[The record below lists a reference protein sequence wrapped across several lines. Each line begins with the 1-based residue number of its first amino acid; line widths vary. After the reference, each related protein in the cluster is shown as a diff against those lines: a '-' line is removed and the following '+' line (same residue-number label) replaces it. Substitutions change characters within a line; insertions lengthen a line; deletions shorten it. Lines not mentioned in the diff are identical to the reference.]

1 MCLPDRETS
10 PEPVETEEGLKLDRR
25 KAILSAACL
34 ALTATIPASAAA
46 SGWAGAGGR
55 STAPLPR
62 QSPIDLRRSEITFVR
77 RLPRIRFRY
86 PRRVDV
92 TLVNT
97 GSPGEFATV
106 RAEVPAGAA
115 HIIRNGVRWDLEQ
128 FHWHTPSEHEI
139 EGRDTPLE
147 MHFVHTRADE
157 AILVVAVFIERG
169 RENGAIEPMF
179 HDLPDQPN
187 DTRDVS
193 DVRLRALLPEQPES
207 FRYTGSLTT
216 PPFTE
221 PVRFVVLADSI
232 SVSRRQIRAFR
243 ELFEEGNSRE
253 VQPLNGRKVRSDAKR
268 LPRPRRQRA
277 AVRDELRGP

>member
-1 MCLPDRETS
+1 MCLRDRETLA
-10 PEPVETEEGLKLDRR
+10 ERVDAQDGLVIDRR
-25 KAILSAACL
+25 TAILGTACF
-34 ALTATIPASAAA
+34 AASAALPGSAAAYGPARA
-46 SGWAGAGGR
+46 SGR
-55 STAPLPR
+55 SIVQPRPR
-62 QSPIDLRRSEITFVR
+62 QSPIDLRRSQITFVR
-77 RLPRIRFRY
+77 RLPTIRFRY

-106 RAEVPAGAA
+106 RADLPAGAA
-115 HIIRNGVRWDLEQ
+115 HITVGGVRWNLEQ

-157 AILVVAVFIERG
+157 AILVIAVLIRRG
-169 RENGAIEPMF
+169 RKNGAIEPMF
-179 HDLPDQPN
+179 SDLPGLPT

-193 DVRLRALLPEQPES
+193 DVRLRALLPEQRES
-207 FRYTGSLTT
+207 FRYSGSLTT

-232 SVSRRQIRAFR
+232 DVSRGQIGAFR
-243 ELFEEGNSRE
+243 ELFHEGNSRE

-268 LPRPRRQRA
+268 LPRRP
-277 AVRDELRGP
+277 